1 VANVIRRVLFL
12 ISLISASV
20 GLPARAAIFYV
31 SVNGTNPVPPYA
43 DWGTASTDVQSA
55 IDVASDGDLVLVTN
69 GIYGTGGRVV
79 YGSLTNR
86 VAINKAVTLQSVN
99 GPAVT
104 EISGNLLAAGS
115 TNYANDVRGVYMT
128 NNAILDGFTVAN
140 GSAFVGYAT
149 DLSVQAGGGVYC
161 ESTNAV
167 LTNCILLG
175 NVCYGGGGGGIYKGI
190 LFNCV
195 LTNNQCSGYAVPGG
209 AASMSVLIN
218 CMIISNSATFGG
230 GAAKSTLDHCSVM
243 QNIAPYLGSSS
254 FGGGTYLCTATHCL
268 IAGNLSTGVG
278 GGDYDGILTDC
289 ILSNNLCLFPNGGT
303 NGSGGGSCQVPPN
316 SSYTPKLVN
325 CLIVSNCSSGCGG
338 GVACSRNGAWPVV
351 ANCTIIGNTAS
362 NQGGGVY
369 GGTVTNSIIYANAN
383 NFMPSAANYFLTSVT
398 DCWTNDPGFVNPGA
412 GDYHLASN
420 SPCINSGNNAF
431 VSAAD
436 DLDGNLRIAGGT
448 VDLGCYE
455 YQSPTSVISYAWLE
469 QYGLPTN
476 GSVDYADS
484 DGTGMNNW
492 QKWIAGLN
500 PTNPV
505 SMLLMES
512 PSASNSTPG
521 ITVTWQSVSTRTYYL
536 QRTPDLTVPF
546 SAIQSNLIGRAG
558 FTSFI
563 DQSATNA
570 GPYFYRVGVQ

>member
-1 VANVIRRVLFL
+1 
-12 ISLISASV
+12 
-20 GLPARAAIFYV
+20 
-31 SVNGTNPVPPYA
+31 
-43 DWGTASTDVQSA
+43 
-55 IDVASDGDLVLVTN
+55 
-69 GIYGTGGRVV
+69 
-79 YGSLTNR
+79 
-86 VAINKAVTLQSVN
+86 
-99 GPAVT
+99 
-104 EISGNLLAAGS
+104 
-115 TNYANDVRGVYMT
+115 
-128 NNAILDGFTVAN
+128 
-140 GSAFVGYAT
+140 
-149 DLSVQAGGGVYC
+149 
-161 ESTNAV
+161 
-167 LTNCILLG
+167 
-175 NVCYGGGGGGIYKGI
+175 
-190 LFNCV
+190 
-195 LTNNQCSGYAVPGG
+195 
-209 AASMSVLIN
+209 
-218 CMIISNSATFGG
+218 
-230 GAAKSTLDHCSVM
+230 
-243 QNIAPYLGSSS
+243 
-254 FGGGTYLCTATHCL
+254 
-268 IAGNLSTGVG
+268 
-278 GGDYDGILTDC
+278 
-289 ILSNNLCLFPNGGT
+289 
-303 NGSGGGSCQVPPN
+303 
-316 SSYTPKLVN
+316 
-325 CLIVSNCSSGCGG
+325 LIVSNCSSGCGG